1 MARPWE
7 IFESLS
13 LGYPSVGNSYPK
25 SGKTTVPPLC
35 QEMHFRPIGRKKF
48 FTQAEWA
55 PSLPQASKRENSE
68 CPPKTLL
75 LFGVHSLFSLLL
87 A

>member
-1 MARPWE
+1 
-7 IFESLS
+7 
-13 LGYPSVGNSYPK
+13 
-25 SGKTTVPPLC
+25 
-35 QEMHFRPIGRKKF
+35 MHFRLIGRKKF